1 MKYVAKKTREYF
13 LTIVFYIKPI
23 VKNNGRSL
31 LISSLLIALLI
42 VPLNSYISISI
53 QQKVIDG
60 INAGNTFAY
69 LISIIVVY
77 YLLDIVAISL
87 GPFYTQ
93 FYAEKRVSIISRS
106 ITQEIYKKALKTD
119 IKFFDDEKF
128 YNKYTYAVNEYSRR
142 CFECKST
149 LQSFISCLISISI
162 IVHLMGQLSP
172 FLIVIT
178 VITTIISTIIG
189 TRINKINQA
198 KIKDMVP
205 NNRQAA
211 YIQRVFYQKD
221 YTYDLK
227 CTLLSVYLFR
237 KYKELFKSLNDIYNR
252 HNPKL
257 AILTLVNSLL
267 FGFMNIFIMILLTYQ
282 VTDNQISIGSFV
294 AMITASSYLRLYL
307 TQLMGYYQ
315 SLHNLNLYKAQIE
328 EFFTTE
334 SPIENSTQ
342 GAETKKEP
350 WEIQFKNVS
359 FSYPNS
365 NFGLKNIDITIPKNK
380 KIAIVGINGAGK
392 TTLVKLLLRLYEP
405 SAGDIFVN
413 GVSNKSY
420 RLDDY
425 RRSIGTV
432 FQNASVYALSLN
444 ENIQLVRSMSE
455 EQLNNALDKMNIAEI
470 LKKNNAT
477 LNSPVTKEF
486 DNNGIILSG
495 GETQRV
501 TLSRVCTGD
510 FSLLIYDEP
519 SAALDPIAQYQYI
532 EAMMSNSTTSVIVTH
547 RLSLAEKADYIY
559 VMDGGQ
565 IVEKGNHTE
574 LLNNHGLYFEMY
586 EKQARSFSAM
596 SNHREK
602 SE

>member
-1 MKYVAKKTREYF
+1 
-13 LTIVFYIKPI
+13 
-23 VKNNGRSL
+23 
-31 LISSLLIALLI
+31 
-42 VPLNSYISISI
+42 
-53 QQKVIDG
+53 
-60 INAGNTFAY
+60 
-69 LISIIVVY
+69 
-77 YLLDIVAISL
+77 
-87 GPFYTQ
+87 
-93 FYAEKRVSIISRS
+93 
-106 ITQEIYKKALKTD
+106 
-119 IKFFDDEKF
+119 
-128 YNKYTYAVNEYSRR
+128 
-142 CFECKST
+142 
-149 LQSFISCLISISI
+149 
-162 IVHLMGQLSP
+162 
-172 FLIVIT
+172 
-178 VITTIISTIIG
+178 
-189 TRINKINQA
+189 
-198 KIKDMVP
+198 
-205 NNRQAA
+205 
-211 YIQRVFYQKD
+211 
-221 YTYDLK
+221 
-227 CTLLSVYLFR
+227 
-237 KYKELFKSLNDIYNR
+237 
-252 HNPKL
+252 
-257 AILTLVNSLL
+257 
-267 FGFMNIFIMILLTYQ
+267 
-282 VTDNQISIGSFV
+282 
-294 AMITASSYLRLYL
+294 MITASSYLRLYL

-350 WEIQFKNVS
+350 WEIQFKSVS